1 LNGVEARLFR
11 LGSLFLA
18 IGPGHA
24 PRSTRRYIKNQ
35 PLVGGK
41 GVAAPPDLLE
51 RLDVAGIA
59 QCRPVWIDVA
69 WRQAFF
75 GSQYDNGIGVRERK

>member
-1 LNGVEARLFR
+1 LNGVEARLF
-11 LGSLFLA
+11 
-18 IGPGHA
+18 
-24 PRSTRRYIKNQ
+24 
-35 PLVGGK
+35 PLVAYFWQSVPAILLDPRDVTSK
-41 GVAAPPDLLE
+41 TSPWLAARVAAPPDLLE